1 MVAVEGAVY
10 MTRDALMFDKLVD
23 WWKVGTITGIPNA
36 LSISADGDVAYV
48 GTIEGNIY
56 KYESLSNA
64 VTSELALGLTDIP
77 STSSLSDSIAETT
90 IKVEALGGTFVKT
103 RVTPNKYVGGF
114 NYNLYTEA
122 QYESMGLEAIVN
134 ELQSAEELYTTY
146 QLKTWEDLSLS
157 SNYYLVSTAKDKNDV
172 WSDTI
177 KVATIKTS
185 AIPSTELDATAF
197 EGRAITSIA
206 IDPQDANKV
215 IVTLGNYGNE
225 DYVFYSTDGTTFS
238 SVQNNLPKVPAYS
251 SLIESTTGLVMI
263 GTEKGIY
270 TSEDM
275 TNWTADNAIVNVP
288 VMDIK
293 QQLLENHDTKYVY
306 LVDEVGDTT
315 SVGYPSISNNAVVY
329 IATYGRGLYK
339 CEDFV
344 QKDGESIIENTTSA
358 SSFEMSIYPNPV
370 VSEATINFNVEAT
383 ASVSY
388 QIYDLTGRMVQNAT
402 LGNYNQGS
410 HSVNFNVNGLSTGT
424 YIVKVQA
431 GAATTTS
438 KILVY

>member
-1 MVAVEGAVY
+1 MIKDIISSTLFIATEGKIS
-10 MTRDALMFDKLVD
+10 MTRDALKFNKKID
-23 WWKVGTITGIPNA
+23 WWTAAKFSGIPNA
-36 LSISADGDVAYV
+36 FSISADGDVAYV
-48 GTIEGNIY
+48 GTVKGNLYRIEGISDVRT
-56 KYESLSNA
+56 KD
-64 VTSELALGLTDIP
+64 LAEGIP
-77 STSSLSDSIAETT
+77 AQIE
-90 IKVEALGGTFVKT
+90 KVEVITETEVKEIITF
-103 RVTPNKYVGGF
+103 
-114 NYNLYTEA
+114 
-122 QYESMGLEAIVN
+122 
-134 ELQSAEELYTTY
+134 
-146 QLKTWEDLSLS
+146 
-157 SNYYLVSTAKDKNDV
+157 
-172 WSDTI
+172 DTI
-177 KVATIKTS
+177 WAQKPVYDTTFANDTAWINDTIVIRIDQIVTYDTIFKKKTVNDTVAP
-185 AIPSTELDATAF
+185 AVPSIVTTTEIDATAF
-197 EGRAITSIA
+197 NGQAITSIA
-206 IDPQDANKV
+206 IDPKDANKV

-225 DYVFYSTDGTTFS
+225 NYVFYSTDGTTFS

-402 LGNYNQGS
+402 LGNYGQGS
-410 HSVNFNVNGLSTGT
+410 HSVNFNVNGLTSGS
-424 YIVKVQA
+424 YIVRVQA
-431 GAATTTS
+431 GSATSTA